1 MAYAFNLIFNAI
13 DKISPVLK
21 SIASG
26 KTVVA
31 GLEDSCVSL
40 NSTMSKG
47 AQDTAK
53 ASAAL
58 SRLSGDVAG
67 AASQSRILADAMSA
81 EAEKMQRAAQSA
93 QIKADTAERMAV
105 TARNHANDLKKEL
118 ENTEDVTDAMKEN
131 ASAAVIDAEN
141 LKKAAQ
147 AARKKA
153 TESEKTARA
162 AQRRAQAV
170 LKAAEADEQLFQS
183 AVKVSS
189 AESKTADALN
199 KAEEEAKQYGRA
211 AEDAAQKSSQLGSS
225 GANAGELLQDAF
237 TTLGVAA
244 ALHKIAD
251 GFRECINASIEFESA
266 ITGVY
271 KTVDGTDEQLAAIS
285 DGVKAMSL
293 EMPSSTTEI
302 AGVAEAA
309 GQLGIATDNITDFTK
324 VMINLGEA
332 TNLSSDEAASS
343 LAKFANITGMSAD
356 NYENLGS
363 SVVALGNN
371 FATTEADIVAMAT
384 RMASAGTLAGLTE
397 TDILGL
403 AAAMS
408 SVGIE
413 ADAGG
418 SAMSTLLSDIQVAVE
433 TGSEDLNDFAS
444 VANMTSAQFRSAFQE
459 DAAGALYAFIDGLND
474 VERNGETATV
484 ILNDM
489 GITEIR
495 LSNAVKSLASN
506 SGGLA
511 DALDVSAQAWEEN
524 TALAKEADTR
534 YSTLESRLAITKN
547 AANNLKIAIGDV
559 LTPAIGEFADAGTGV
574 LSWLTGFVEQNP
586 IVVEGIT
593 GITTATGIA
602 VGTVTAVTVAV
613 KALNTVTKTF
623 NLTLSASQIGI
634 IIGGIAAAGVAIGGL
649 IHYFNSANDSVED
662 YNGTLE
668 QCRTE
673 IESTQTAYDNVC
685 RLYGS
690 NSEAARNLSS
700 ELDTLNA
707 QYEKGGGFVAD
718 YGQRLEENGEAIDSL
733 LSSYHDKLDK
743 VNNDWQS
750 GLVATAQLDALS
762 EKAQLTN
769 SDLDM
774 MSRYADYLND
784 TFNCNIEVNYDTGE
798 LTGFDPEYNTKL
810 LAQKAEEKRKEAA
823 SETVTSSE
831 FTDDYIKAYKDLNA
845 LKTEYKLV
853 TDKISRSNT
862 DHTVVNDTGYRTLN
876 DAETAFGAKIE
887 EAQQQLDTLKIT
899 AQDCFSVMG
908 NPEETAS
915 FLENIEKM
923 SDAENSLKDNTEDLN
938 EAMMPEQAV
947 SNAWSGQAESITQ
960 LAEEYTKACDAIRED
975 LDGMFGLFE
984 QANMNFENSVSLDG
998 AIDNLESQMQ
1008 YFNDYKEALGELSEL
1023 GVDNSII
1030 SQLDPEQAVAF
1041 ANELGNMDVSS
1052 AKSKVE
1058 ELNESFEGLSDVK
1071 DEVSQKLGDIETL
1084 YSQKLD
1090 DIQRR
1095 MENAIDDMNLKDE
1108 AAKSAKST
1116 LSGYITE
1123 LRASGNRAVEE
1134 AESIASRITYA
1145 LNSASGSVHV
1155 TAKAVVS
1162 GAASMLNG
1170 YASGTLSAEPGV
1182 ALVGENGPELI
1193 QFRGGETVYTADETK
1208 RIIGDIDSRPLFMPP
1223 SDTALPAAVQT
1234 SSENSESVKKLSIDI
1249 NGTGAVSVKGK
1260 ADKEEVVAV
1269 MMEYLKPVLMNIV
1282 AQEAF
1287 EEGDD
1292 SYEI

>member
-237 TTLGVAA
+237 TTLGAAA

-285 DGVKAMSL
+285 DGVREMSL

-309 GQLGIATDNITDFTK
+309 GQLGIATDNITDFTE

-534 YSTLESRLAITKN
+534 YATLESRLAITKN

-574 LSWLTGFVEQNP
+574 LTWLTGFVEQNP

-593 GITTATGIA
+593 AAAAAVA
-602 VGTVTAVTVAV
+602 VGTAAVTAFTFAVNVAGPAIDKLTLAMSENPLFLGISIAAAVTAGIITFAAAV
-613 KALNTVTKTF
+613 KA
-623 NLTLSASQIGI
+623 
-634 IIGGIAAAGVAIGGL
+634 
-649 IHYFNSANDSVED
+649 NSDTVED

-718 YGQRLEENGEAIDSL
+718 YGQRLAENQEKINSFTSEYQGKMEDIN
-733 LSSYHDKLDK
+733 K
-743 VNNDWQS
+743 DWQS
-750 GLVATAQLDALS
+750 GLVANAQLDALS

-774 MSRYADYLND
+774 MSKYADYLND
-784 TFNCNIEVNYDTGE
+784 TFNCNIEVNYDTRE
-798 LTGFDPEYNTKL
+798 LTGFDPEYTTSL
-810 LAQKAEEKRKEAA
+810 LTQKAKENRKQAA
-823 SETVTSSE
+823 TETVSGEE
-831 FTDDYIKAYKDLNA
+831 FTNSYIDA
-845 LKTEYKLV
+845 LKNKAAIEEEYAAVKE
-853 TDKISRSNT
+853 KIQKASN
-862 DHTVVNDTGYRTLN
+862 DWSVVNDTGYTMAEA
-876 DAETAFGAKIE
+876 DAAFGAKIA
-887 EAQQQLDTLKIT
+887 EAQNQLTALETT
-899 AQDCFSVMG
+899 AQECFNIMG
-908 NPEETAS
+908 EPEGTAL
-915 FLENIEKM
+915 FLENLRQI
-923 SDAENSLKDNTEDLN
+923 SDAESSLKDDTNDLK
-938 EAMMPEQAV
+938 ESMMPEQAV
-947 SNAWSGQAESITQ
+947 SNAWSSQAENITQ

-1095 MENAIDDMNLKDE
+1095 MENAIDDMDLKDE

>member
-40 NSTMSKG
+40 NSTMSRG

-131 ASAAVIDAEN
+131 ASAAVTEAER
-141 LKKAAQ
+141 LEKSAV

-153 TESEKTARA
+153 ADSEKAAKA
-162 AQRRAQAV
+162 AQSNAQSA

-309 GQLGIATDNITDFTK
+309 GQLGIATDNITDFTE

-433 TGSEDLNDFAS
+433 TGSDDLNDFAS

-534 YSTLESRLAITKN
+534 YATLESRLAITKN

-559 LTPAIGEFADAGTGV
+559 LTPTIGEFADAGTGV
-574 LSWLTGFVEQNP
+574 LSWLTGFIEQNP

-593 GITTATGIA
+593 AA
-602 VGTVTAVTVAV
+602 AAAVVVGTAAVTAFTFAVNVAGPAIDKLTLAMSENPLFLGISIAAAVTAGIITFAAAV
-613 KALNTVTKTF
+613 KA
-623 NLTLSASQIGI
+623 
-634 IIGGIAAAGVAIGGL
+634 
-649 IHYFNSANDSVED
+649 NSDTVED

-718 YGQRLEENGEAIDSL
+718 YGQRLAENQEKINSFTSEYQGKMEDIN
-733 LSSYHDKLDK
+733 K
-743 VNNDWQS
+743 DWQS
-750 GLVATAQLDALS
+750 GLVANAQLDALS

-774 MSRYADYLND
+774 MSKYADYLND
-784 TFNCNIEVNYDTGE
+784 TFNCNIEVNYDTRE
-798 LTGFDPEYNTKL
+798 LTGFDPEYNAKL
-810 LAQKAEEKRKEAA
+810 LAQKAKENRKQAA
-823 SETVTSSE
+823 TETVSGEE
-831 FTDDYIKAYKDLNA
+831 FTNSYIDA
-845 LKTEYKLV
+845 LKNKAAIEEEYAAVKE
-853 TDKISRSNT
+853 KIQKASN
-862 DHTVVNDTGYRTLN
+862 DWSVVNDTGYTMAEA
-876 DAETAFGAKIE
+876 DAAFGAKIA
-887 EAQQQLDTLKIT
+887 EAQNQLTALETT
-899 AQDCFSVMG
+899 AQECFNIMG
-908 NPEETAS
+908 EPEGTAL
-915 FLENIEKM
+915 FLENLRQI
-923 SDAENSLKDNTEDLN
+923 SDAESSLKDDTNDLK
-938 EAMMPEQAV
+938 ESMMPEQSV
-947 SNAWSGQAESITQ
+947 SDAWSGQAESITQ

-984 QANMNFENSVSLDG
+984 QANMNFENTVSLDG
-998 AIDNLESQMQ
+998 AINSLDSQME
-1008 YFNDYKEALGELSEL
+1008 YFNDYKEAINELSEL

-1084 YSQKLD
+1084 YSQKLG
-1090 DIQRR
+1090 DIQKR
-1095 MENAIDDMNLKDE
+1095 MENAIDDMDLEDE

-1116 LSGYITE
+1116 LGGYIRE
-1123 LRASGNRAVEE
+1123 LQSSGNRAVEE

-1223 SDTALPAAVQT
+1223 SDTVLPAAVQT
-1234 SSENSESVKKLSIDI
+1234 SSENQESVKKLSIDI
-1249 NGTGAVSVKGK
+1249 NGTGSVSVKGK

>member
-1 MAYAFNLIFNAI
+1 MSGLFFKIKLIDEASPALNNLGNA
-13 DKISPVLK
+13 
-21 SIASG
+21 G
-26 KTVVA
+26 TVITA
-31 GLEDSCVSL
+31 GLESNFAKVDSAM
-40 NSTMSKG
+40 NH
-47 AQDTAK
+47 TAK
-53 ASAAL
+53 AISGTAMSL
-58 SRLSGDVAG
+58 SGLSGDVSG
-67 AASQSRILADAMSA
+67 AASQSRILADAMND
-81 EAEKMQRAAQSA
+81 EAEKMRKAANNA
-93 QIKADTAERMAV
+93 QLKADMSERMAEV
-105 TARNHANDLKKEL
+105 ARSHYNELKKEVETA
-118 ENTEDVTDAMKEN
+118 ENATDAMKES
-131 ASAAVIDAEN
+131 ASAALKEAER
-141 LKKAAQ
+141 LEKSAV

-153 TESEKTARA
+153 DASERSADA
-162 AQRRAQAV
+162 AQENAYAAE
-170 LKAAEADEQLFQS
+170 KAAKADEQMYNAANKTVSIEQ
-183 AVKVSS
+183 KV
-189 AESKTADALN
+189 AEALN
-199 KAEEEAKQYGRA
+199 RSEREAKEYSEAVR
-211 AEDAAQKSSQLGSS
+211 DAADESDNLGSS

-244 ALHKIAD
+244 VLHKTAD

-309 GQLGIATDNITDFTK
+309 GQLGIATDNITDFTE

-534 YSTLESRLAITKN
+534 YATLESRLAITKN

-685 RLYGS
+685 RLYGA
-690 NSEAARNLSS
+690 NSEAAKNLSS

-718 YGQRLEENGEAIDSL
+718 YEQRLAKSGEAMDSL
-733 LSSYHDKLDK
+733 LSGYHDKLDK

-750 GLVATAQLDALS
+750 GLVAIAQLDALS

-784 TFNCNIEVNYDTGE
+784 TFNCNIEVNYDTGK

-887 EAQQQLDTLKIT
+887 EAQQQLETLKIT

-938 EAMMPEQAV
+938 EAMMPEQAI
-947 SNAWSGQAESITQ
+947 SNAWSSQAENITQ

-984 QANMNFENSVSLDG
+984 QANMNFENTVSLDG
-998 AIDNLESQMQ
+998 AINSLDSQME
-1008 YFNDYKEALGELSEL
+1008 YFNDYKEAINELSEL

-1052 AKSKVE
+1052 AKGKVD
-1058 ELNESFEGLSDVK
+1058 ELNKSFEGLSDVK
-1071 DEVSQKLGDIETL
+1071 DEISEKLGDIETL
-1084 YSQKLD
+1084 YSQKLG
-1090 DIQRR
+1090 DIQKR
-1095 MENAIDDMNLKDE
+1095 MENAIDDMDLEDE

-1116 LSGYITE
+1116 LGGYIRE
-1123 LRASGNRAVEE
+1123 LQSSGNRAVEE

-1193 QFRGGETVYTADETK
+1193 QFRGGETVFPTDETNK
-1208 RIIGDIDSRPLFMPP
+1208 IIDAVTAGNNFNIPPADSP
-1223 SDTALPAAVQT
+1223 
-1234 SSENSESVKKLSIDI
+1234 VKKIESKTEAVSRREVNLNI
-1249 NGTGAVSVKGK
+1249 NGKGSINVKSNM
-1260 ADKEEVVAV
+1260 DKEQVA
-1269 MMEYLKPVLMNIV
+1269 EILIENLKPALMNIIST
-1282 AQEAF
+1282 ELF

-1292 SYEI
+1292 SYEF

>member
-131 ASAAVIDAEN
+131 ASAAVTETERLEKSAQAVR
-141 LKKAAQ
+141 KKAADSEKAAKAAQSNAQ
-147 AARKKA
+147 AA
-153 TESEKTARA
+153 
-162 AQRRAQAV
+162 

-237 TTLGVAA
+237 TTLGAAA

-251 GFRECINASIEFESA
+251 GFRECIDASIEFESA

-285 DGVKAMSL
+285 DGVREMSL

-309 GQLGIATDNITDFTK
+309 GQLGIATDNITDFTE

-574 LSWLTGFVEQNP
+574 LTWLTGFVEQNP

-593 GITTATGIA
+593 AA
-602 VGTVTAVTVAV
+602 AAAVVVGTAAVTAFTFAVNVAGPAIDKLTLAMSENPLFLGISIAAAVTAGIITFAAAV
-613 KALNTVTKTF
+613 KA
-623 NLTLSASQIGI
+623 
-634 IIGGIAAAGVAIGGL
+634 
-649 IHYFNSANDSVED
+649 NSDTVED

-718 YGQRLEENGEAIDSL
+718 YEQRLAKSGEAMDSL
-733 LSSYHDKLDK
+733 LSGYHDKLDK
-743 VNNDWQS
+743 INDDWQS

-774 MSRYADYLND
+774 MSKYADYLND
-784 TFNCNIEVNYDTGE
+784 TFNCNIEVNYDTRE
-798 LTGFDPEYNTKL
+798 LTGFDRTDINSQLMGIAKENRKQ
-810 LAQKAEEKRKEAA
+810 AAEEYITGADFQNEYMDQVKNLDNAKKELRALETSIKKAA
-823 SETVTSSE
+823 SDPGYVNTTGWDYQDYDRLKKDMEENEKLVNESKNAIYEAYDTMGYSAE
-831 FTDDYIKAYKDLNA
+831 QADDYAESLSDVA
-845 LKTEYKLV
+845 LGFY
-853 TDKISRSNT
+853 
-862 DHTVVNDTGYRTLN
+862 
-876 DAETAFGAKIE
+876 DASESA
-887 EAQQQLDTLKIT
+887 D
-899 AQDCFSVMG
+899 S
-908 NPEETAS
+908 
-915 FLENIEKM
+915 
-923 SDAENSLKDNTEDLN
+923 LN

-947 SNAWSGQAESITQ
+947 SDAWSGQAENITQ

-984 QANMNFENSVSLDG
+984 QANMNFENTVSLDG
-998 AIDNLESQMQ
+998 AINSLDSQME
-1008 YFNDYKEALGELSEL
+1008 YFNDYKEAINELSEL

>member
-40 NSTMSKG
+40 NSTMSRG

-131 ASAAVIDAEN
+131 ASAAVTEAER
-141 LKKAAQ
+141 LEKSAV

-153 TESEKTARA
+153 ADSEKAAKA
-162 AQRRAQAV
+162 AQSNAQSA

-237 TTLGVAA
+237 TTLGVAV

-309 GQLGIATDNITDFTK
+309 GQLGIATDNITDFTE

-433 TGSEDLNDFAS
+433 TGSDDLNDFAS
-444 VANMTSAQFRSAFQE
+444 VADMTSAQFRSAFQE

-534 YSTLESRLAITKN
+534 YATLESRLAITKN

-718 YGQRLEENGEAIDSL
+718 YGQRLAENQEKINSFTSEYQGKMEDIN
-733 LSSYHDKLDK
+733 K
-743 VNNDWQS
+743 DWQS
-750 GLVATAQLDALS
+750 GLVANAQLDALS

-774 MSRYADYLND
+774 MSKYADYLND
-784 TFNCNIEVNYDTGE
+784 TFNCNIEVNYDTRE
-798 LTGFDPEYNTKL
+798 LTGFDPEYTTSL
-810 LAQKAEEKRKEAA
+810 LTQKAKENRKQAA
-823 SETVTSSE
+823 TETVSGEE
-831 FTDDYIKAYKDLNA
+831 FTNSYIDA
-845 LKTEYKLV
+845 LKNKSAIEEEYAAVKE
-853 TDKISRSNT
+853 KIQKASN
-862 DHTVVNDTGYRTLN
+862 DWSVVNDTGYTMAEA
-876 DAETAFGAKIE
+876 DAAFGAKIA
-887 EAQQQLDTLKIT
+887 EAQNQLTALETT
-899 AQDCFSVMG
+899 AQECFNIMG
-908 NPEETAS
+908 EPEGTAL
-915 FLENIEKM
+915 FLENLRQI
-923 SDAENSLKDNTEDLN
+923 SDAESSLKDDTNDLK
-938 EAMMPEQAV
+938 ESMMPEQSV
-947 SNAWSGQAESITQ
+947 SDAWSGQAESITQ

-998 AIDNLESQMQ
+998 AIDNLESQLQ

-1090 DIQRR
+1090 DIQQR